1 MEIRPLGIPPDFR
14 GLSWRGGGKAHGME
28 ENTRRING
36 ITTAPRGNP
45 DIERVDLERGLA
57 KLERIVGN

>member
-1 MEIRPLGIPPDFR
+1 MTADLAVE

-28 ENTRRING
+28 ENTRRIKG
-36 ITTAPRGNP
+36 ITTAPRGNQ
-45 DIERVDLERGLA
+45 DVEKVDLERGLA

>member
-1 MEIRPLGIPPDFR
+1 
-14 GLSWRGGGKAHGME
+14 ME
-28 ENTRRING
+28 ENTRRIKG
-36 ITTAPRGNP
+36 ITTAPRGNQ

>member
-1 MEIRPLGIPPDFR
+1 
-14 GLSWRGGGKAHGME
+14 ME
-28 ENTRRING
+28 ENSRRING
-36 ITTAPRGNP
+36 ITTAPRGNQ

>member
-1 MEIRPLGIPPDFR
+1 
-14 GLSWRGGGKAHGME
+14 ME
-28 ENTRRING
+28 ENSCRING

-45 DIERVDLERGLA
+45 DVERVDLERGLA